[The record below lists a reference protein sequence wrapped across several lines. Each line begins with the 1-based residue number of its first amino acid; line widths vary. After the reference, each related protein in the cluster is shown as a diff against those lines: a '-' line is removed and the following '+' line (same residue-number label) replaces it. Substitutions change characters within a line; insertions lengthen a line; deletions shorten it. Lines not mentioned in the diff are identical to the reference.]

1 MGIGVPAGGISM
13 NVVQWNNHYNI
24 GVEVIDKAHRHLFS
38 IIDKLISLNEDISKR
53 EHACREGI
61 KFFKNY
67 TLKHF
72 AEEEAYMQ
80 SIGYSEYEMHKR
92 LHDNLRDNTLPA
104 LEHELEEQNYSEDAV
119 HHFLGICVGWLN
131 GHILIEDFAIS
142 GKVSTK
148 WIHHASDDAIVSLEK
163 SILQSF
169 QQLYHAKAELVSKH
183 YKGENFSCDKAL
195 CYRLT
200 YLSDDNKKTQIY
212 FLYEEQLILRL
223 LGAMLG
229 KQLPRIDQ
237 TIVYAIRELS
247 QKFMKCISCHFLLDE
262 NFHLQKIDMM
272 TFDQLV
278 RTFDKDYPP
287 YSLLFNVEKKGYF
300 AFCVR

>member
-1 MGIGVPAGGISM
+1 M
-13 NVVQWNNHYNI
+13 NVIQWNDRFNI
-24 GVEVIDKAHRHLFS
+24 GVEIIDKAHRRLFS
-38 IIDKLISLNEDISKR
+38 IIEKLISLNEDAAKR

-61 KFFKNY
+61 KYFKSY

-80 SIGYSEYEMHKR
+80 SIGYGEYEMHKR
-92 LHDNLRDNTLPA
+92 LHDNLRDNTLPV
-104 LEHELEEQNYSEDAV
+104 LEHELEAQNYSEDAV

-131 GHILIEDFAIS
+131 GHIMIEDFAIS

-148 WIHHASDDAIVSLEK
+148 WIHQASDDAIVSLEK
-163 SILQSF
+163 SSLQGF
-169 QQLYHAKAELVSKH
+169 GQLYHTEAELVSKH

-200 YLSDDNKKTQIY
+200 YLSGEKKRMQVY

-237 TIVYAIRELS
+237 TVVYAIRELT
-247 QKFMKCISCHFLLDE
+247 QKLIKCMSCHFLSGE
-262 NFHLQKIDMM
+262 NYQLQKIDMM
-272 TFDQLV
+272 TFEQLV

-300 AFCVR
+300 AFCSR